1 MLLVYIGLYTLFLV
15 GIWGFFIIAKIHAF
29 KFKNFSN
36 HITKITNSLFVLL
49 VLLSVFGY
57 GVILF
62 SSNLDNS
69 VEIENPSDNFSE
81 IDY

>member
-1 MLLVYIGLYTLFLV
+1 MLLVYIWLYTLFLV
-15 GIWGFFIIAKIHAF
+15 WIWGFFIIAKIHAF

-49 VLLSVFGY
+49 VLLSVFWY